1 MTVPLP
7 RHNRVLLACLIF
19 CLATLVV
26 SHVSGFI
33 GLDECHMDSLENG
46 YAKGDVW
53 LSAMRYLQFDLF
65 CVFALAVTLAL
76 HDRHVLPLF
85 DIAVA
90 WIWYQS
96 TYNILAAAKCW
107 LGDTRCHKKGF
118 ANSVSGHFHFH
129 VFALWTMFFLIV
141 RLRRNP
147 MILHNY
153 ANWTLFQRIV
163 QKKTRWT
170 TNVIAILLCL
180 FIGCSGVTLYRTW
193 FWGYHTLR
201 QILYGCVF
209 GLFDHTVWSLFYG
222 HHVRQQGVLDQKSI
236 RQRQWMI
243 LILLIHTVFGILVQN
258 SYGCY
263 PVGVLTIIMMTVWA
277 VVLTI
282 AVWMRMITPP
292 FLYRTPSQSD
302 LPKFR

>member
-129 VFALWTMFFLIV
+129 VFALYLTSLLHGYGTKAHTIYWL
-141 RLRRNP
+141 LRSAG
-147 MILHNY
+147 LG
-153 ANWTLFQRIV
+153 TLAATKRASQTV
-163 QKKTRWT
+163 SL
-170 TNVIAILLCL
+170 VISTSTSLP
-180 FIGCSGVTLYRTW
+180 
-193 FWGYHTLR
+193 
-201 QILYGCVF
+201 F
-209 GLFDHTVWSLFYG
+209 GQCFS
-222 HHVRQQGVLDQKSI
+222 
-236 RQRQWMI
+236 
-243 LILLIHTVFGILVQN
+243 
-258 SYGCY
+258 
-263 PVGVLTIIMMTVWA
+263 
-277 VVLTI
+277 
-282 AVWMRMITPP
+282 
-292 FLYRTPSQSD
+292 
-302 LPKFR
+302 